1 MTTLLSDRCPG
12 TSRPIGA
19 ARPFHYPTAS
29 LNDLFANIRNIPSK
43 SLQGRSPKQGAF
55 ILLLAIA
62 HEIHGIFYGE
72 VLFRYYISLSA
83 RSAVCQSL
91 DGRRTAR
98 SAVVQRQRSVSR

>member
-62 HEIHGIFYGE
+62 HEIHGIFTE
-72 VLFRYYISLSA
+72 RYYFDTIS
-83 RSAVCQSL
+83 VF
-91 DGRRTAR
+91 
-98 SAVVQRQRSVSR
+98 QRIALSVSR